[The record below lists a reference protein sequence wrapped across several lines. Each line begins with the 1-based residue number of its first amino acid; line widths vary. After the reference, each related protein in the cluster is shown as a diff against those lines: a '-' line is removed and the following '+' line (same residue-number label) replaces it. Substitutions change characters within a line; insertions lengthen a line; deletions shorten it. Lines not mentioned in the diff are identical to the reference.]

1 MRRQAANFSP
11 HMLPQP
17 IPQVPTVHVDEVD
30 GLLARGALLIDV
42 REPREWDQARIRDS
56 ELRPMSSINDWYADL
71 PRDRT
76 IIVSCRSGQR
86 SARVVQALID
96 QAGFDDV
103 HNLAGG
109 IIAWAEAGLDV
120 ET

>member
-1 MRRQAANFSP
+1 MSHP
-11 HMLPQP
+11 LPD
-17 IPQVPTVHVDEVD
+17 VPTVHAGEVD
-30 GLLARGALLIDV
+30 GLLDAGALLIDV
-42 REPREWDQARIRDS
+42 REPREWDRSRIPRS
-56 ELRPMSSINDWYADL
+56 VLRPLSTINDWYAEL

-76 IIVSCRSGQR
+76 VIVSCRSGNR
-86 SARVVQALID
+86 SARVVQALIS

-109 IIAWAEAGLDV
+109 IIAWAEAGLAV